1 MRSDLSDEDRQFA
14 RRLVARRF
22 ASHLSRQS
30 LARLTQL
37 SEATIKFVEKGR
49 TKPTVRTIA
58 YLLLVPELEL
68 TLEDVPLLWRE
79 QVRDVLEPPRVPV
92 CEAAP
97 PAPPSDGLR
106 SCSGGG
112 RAQLSTAT
120 LDTIAFL
127 FQVSKLNLTLD
138 DMPPWSREQVRVALK
153 PDGLRPCS
161 GGGRL
166 APPTPPESPPSSP
179 SAASP
184 SADTTDRPASGNA
197 QPAPAVAQFRAG
209 SSLPLSGTA
218 PSLEAYS
225 DRDTP
230 PT

>member
-49 TKPTVRTIA
+49 SKPTVRTIA

-68 TLEDVPLLWRE
+68 TLEDVPPLWRE
-79 QVRDVLEPPRVPV
+79 QVRDVLEP
-92 CEAAP
+92 
-97 PAPPSDGLR
+97 
-106 SCSGGG
+106 
-112 RAQLSTAT
+112 
-120 LDTIAFL
+120 
-127 FQVSKLNLTLD
+127 
-138 DMPPWSREQVRVALK
+138 
-153 PDGLRPCS
+153 DGLRPCS
-161 GGGRL
+161 DGGRL
-166 APPTPPESPPSSP
+166 SPPTPPESPPSSP
-179 SAASP
+179 SSVSP
-184 SADTTDRPASGNA
+184 SADTTDRPASESA
-197 QPAPAVAQFRAG
+197 QPVPAVAQFPAG
-209 SSLPLSGTA
+209 SSLLPSGTA
-218 PSLEAYS
+218 PFLEAYC

>member
-68 TLEDVPLLWRE
+68 TLDDVPLLWRE

-127 FQVSKLNLTLD
+127 FQVPKLNLTLED
-138 DMPPWSREQVRVALK
+138 VPPWSREQVRAALE
-153 PDGLRPCS
+153 PAGLRPCS
-161 GGGRL
+161 DGGRL
-166 APPTPPESPPSSP
+166 ALPTPPESPPSSS
-179 SAASP
+179 SAA
-184 SADTTDRPASGNA
+184 
-197 QPAPAVAQFRAG
+197 
-209 SSLPLSGTA
+209 
-218 PSLEAYS
+218 
-225 DRDTP
+225 
-230 PT
+230 